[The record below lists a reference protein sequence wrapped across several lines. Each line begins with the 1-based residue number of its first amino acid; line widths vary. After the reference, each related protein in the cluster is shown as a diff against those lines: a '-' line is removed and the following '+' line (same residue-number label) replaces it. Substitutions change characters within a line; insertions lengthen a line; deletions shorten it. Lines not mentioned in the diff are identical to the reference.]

1 MKISHKFLVIVILA
15 SVLFIARDDVRVV
28 YNKTLSYLSKNINP
42 AQIKDNIIIK
52 SEKILN
58 SDKVINTPGAL
69 KVKSDLVYDANDVK
83 LSIKDVISETNR
95 NRAENGSLRS
105 LNENSKL
112 DLSAQLK
119 LQDMFKQ
126 QYFEHVSPDGVGV
139 SDLGSKVSYGYIII
153 GENLALGNFKNGKAL
168 VDAWMA
174 SPGHRANILNEKYTE
189 IGVAVD
195 HGMYQGQ
202 DIWLA
207 VQHFGLPRSAC
218 PIIDEVLHSTIN
230 LEDINIRNT
239 ENDLNTRKQRI
250 DSGVVYDGMTTNEQ
264 IDQYNKLVVTYNQLL
279 ISFKEK
285 ISEYNKQV
293 RTFNSCLTTNTAS
306 GSNTH

>member
-1 MKISHKFLVIVILA
+1 MKISHKLLIIVVLA
-15 SVLFIARDDVRVV
+15 SVLFIARDDVKVV
-28 YNKTLSYLSKNINP
+28 YNKALSYLPSNISP
-42 AQIKDNIIIK
+42 TEIKDSIIIK

-58 SDKVINTPGAL
+58 SNKTVITPGAL
-69 KVKSDLVYDANDVK
+69 KVKSDLVYDAKDVR
-83 LSIKDVISETNR
+83 LSIKDVITETNR
-95 NRAENGSLRS
+95 SRTENGGLQSLK
-105 LNENSKL
+105 ENSKL

-139 SDLGSKVSYGYIII
+139 SDLGNKVSYEYIVI

-174 SPGHRANILNEKYTE
+174 SPGHRANILNAKYTE
-189 IGVAVD
+189 IGVAVG
-195 HGMYQGQ
+195 HGVYKGQ

-218 PIIDEVLHSTIN
+218 PTIDEVLHGTIN
-230 LEDINIRNT
+230 LEENNIRDT
-239 ENDLNTRKQRI
+239 ENDLITRKQRI
-250 DSGVVYDGMTTNEQ
+250 DSGVVYSGMTTNEQ
-264 IDQYNKLVVTYNQLL
+264 IEQYNQLVVTYNQLL
-279 ISFKEK
+279 ISLKEK

-293 RTFNSCLTTNTAS
+293 RTFNSCLSTNTATS
-306 GSNTH
+306 PNTH